1 LQNSSLTETDILRLI
16 ERCKEGDTAA
26 FAGLVHQYQD
36 RIYNLCR
43 HLLAQA
49 QNAEDAAQ
57 DSFVK
62 AYRGLGNFTP
72 DASFYTWL
80 YRIAVNTC
88 LDYNKKPFFE
98 SLFKKKAGG
107 EEFMPREPAHGF
119 SPERLYEAKQMGQ
132 LLQVCLQSLSP
143 KLKAVILLK
152 EMEGFSYEEIA
163 GIMDISLGT
172 VKSRIS
178 RAREEL
184 REMMEKITEQKNG
197 TIV

>member
-1 LQNSSLTETDILRLI
+1 MPNSFLTETEILRLI
-16 ERCKEGDTAA
+16 ERCKKGETAA

-57 DSFVK
+57 DTFVK

-72 DASFYTWL
+72 GASFYTWL

-98 SLFKKKAGG
+98 SLFKKSAQG
-107 EEFMPREPAHGF
+107 EEFMIKESAHGF
-119 SPERLYEAKQMGQ
+119 SPERLYEARQLGQ
-132 LLQVCLQSLSP
+132 LLQACLGNLSP
-143 KLKAVILLK
+143 KLRAAIILK

-184 REMMEKITEQKNG
+184 RKMMIKK
-197 TIV
+197 